1 MKPAGRGIDG
11 RTLLLQGKNTGKT
24 TIKSPHPPFT
34 KGGQGGIFVG
44 EEGFSEQNQ
53 KAWRSLWAVI
63 CLLCSI
69 LILIGCATSEDVG
82 KLQYDLIQL
91 RSDVRNIKTQIP
103 GQKGELNERLQN
115 LEEQQKATSKAVSD
129 LLIKVQSL
137 TTELRI
143 LTGRFDEAQYFSEK
157 SLKELTESKDT
168 LIAQIKGLEVAVN
181 ELKEKLAR
189 LESAEIP
196 LKKQKPDEKAEK
208 AEEQKSEKPEE
219 GEKTPKREVKD
230 IYMDAYKIFKENKF
244 TDAREKFEALLKDY
258 PENEYSDNA
267 RLWIGESYYKEKN
280 YAEAILAYDE
290 LLKKNPESNKV
301 PGAYLKQGLAF
312 YELKEEELG
321 KITLEILIEKFPDS
335 EQAKIAKKKLSPL
348 IPVKKN

>member
-1 MKPAGRGIDG
+1 MCLKKIQNAEFRRGAVLCI
-11 RTLLLQGKNTGKT
+11 LC
-24 TIKSPHPPFT
+24 F
-34 KGGQGGIFVG
+34 IF
-44 EEGFSEQNQ
+44 
-53 KAWRSLWAVI
+53 
-63 CLLCSI
+63 
-69 LILIGCATSEDVG
+69 ILIGCATSEDVG

-91 RSDVRNIKTQIP
+91 RSDVRDIETQIP

-157 SLKELTESKDT
+157 SSKELIESKDT

-196 LKKQKPDEKAEK
+196 LKKQKP
-208 AEEQKSEKPEE
+208 EEQTSKELKESRSPEPYGTGRSLGTEKV
-219 GEKTPKREVKD
+219 VKD
-230 IYMDAYKIFKENKF
+230 IYMEAYKIFKENKF
-244 TDAREKFEALLKDY
+244 TDAREKFEALLEDY

-267 RLWIGESYYKEKN
+267 RFWIGESYYKEKN

-301 PGAYLKQGLAF
+301 PGAYLKQALAF

-335 EQAKIAKKKLSPL
+335 EQAKIAKKKLSPP
-348 IPVKKN
+348 IPAKKN

>member
-1 MKPAGRGIDG
+1 
-11 RTLLLQGKNTGKT
+11 
-24 TIKSPHPPFT
+24 
-34 KGGQGGIFVG
+34 
-44 EEGFSEQNQ
+44 
-53 KAWRSLWAVI
+53 
-63 CLLCSI
+63 
-69 LILIGCATSEDVG
+69 VG

-157 SLKELTESKDT
+157 SSKELTESKDT

-196 LKKQKPDEKAEK
+196 FKKQNPYEKAEK
-208 AEEQKSEKPEE
+208 AEEQTSKELKESRSLGTAK
-219 GEKTPKREVKD
+219 EVKD
-230 IYMDAYKIFKENKF
+230 IYMEAYKIFKENKF
-244 TDAREKFEALLKDY
+244 TDAREKFEALLEDY

-267 RLWIGESYYKEKN
+267 RFWIGESYYKEKN

-301 PGAYLKQGLAF
+301 PGAYLKQALAF

-335 EQAKIAKKKLSPL
+335 EQAKIAEKKLSPP

>member
-24 TIKSPHPPFT
+24 TIKSPHPPFS
-34 KGGQGGIFVG
+34 KGGQGGIFGG

-53 KAWRSLWAVI
+53 KAWHSLWAVI

-91 RSDVRNIKTQIP
+91 RSDVRDIKTQIP
-103 GQKGELNERLQN
+103 GQKGGLNERLQN

-129 LLIKVQSL
+129 LFMKVQTL
-137 TTELRI
+137 TTELRT
-143 LTGRFDEAQYFSEK
+143 LTGRFEKAQYFSEK
-157 SLKELTESKDT
+157 SSKELTESKDT
-168 LIAQIKGLEVAVN
+168 LITQIKGLEVAVN

-196 LKKQKPDEKAEK
+196 FKKQKPDEKAE
-208 AEEQKSEKPEE
+208 EQKSEKSEE
-219 GEKTPKREVKD
+219 SRSLGTKKELKD
-230 IYMDAYKIFKENKF
+230 IYMEAYKIFKENKF
-244 TDAREKFEALLKDY
+244 TDAREKFEALLEDY

-267 RLWIGESYYKEKN
+267 RFWIGESYYKEKN

-301 PGAYLKQGLAF
+301 PGAYLKQALAF

-335 EQAKIAKKKLSPL
+335 EQAKIAKKKLSPP
-348 IPVKKN
+348 IPAKKN